1 MIGELLKV
9 KYEQYPALYQD
20 ASSTAGE
27 SQKVFFRFLAGNL
40 ASLLLLTIVE
50 IVASE
55 SKLWS
60 AVNLVLLLASLGCIF
75 WIALKKPQEAWYNAR
90 ALAESVK
97 TMTWRF
103 VTKSEPYFGKLDE
116 DSKHF
121 VENLAKLLNDNSS
134 LGLPAPK
141 VDQVSEEMKRVRNQ
155 TLDERQKYYLK
166 FRVSE
171 QLLWYQTKADS
182 NATQSKYWFGFI
194 VTLHF
199 VAILCTLSGVLEFVN
214 GSSFFALFLALA
226 SSSMAWL
233 QAKRFQELAA
243 SYSLTAHDI
252 SLIKELGQRS
262 MLGQE
267 FSDFVGDAENAFSRE
282 HTQWRARRDV
292 G

>member
-1 MIGELLKV
+1 V
-9 KYEQYPALYQD
+9 KDEQYPALYQD
-20 ASSTAGE
+20 ASSTACK
-27 SQKVFFRFLAGNL
+27 SQKMFFRFLAGNL
-40 ASLLLLTIVE
+40 TSLLLLTLVE
-50 IVASE
+50 IVGSE
-55 SKLWS
+55 SKLRS
-60 AVNLVLLLASLGCIF
+60 AVNLVLLLSSLCCIF
-75 WIALKKPQEAWYNAR
+75 WLALKKPQEAWYNAR

-103 VTKSEPYFGKLDE
+103 VTKSEPYSGKSDE

-155 TLDERQKYYLK
+155 TVDERQKYYLK
-166 FRVSE
+166 FRVID
-171 QLLWYQTKADS
+171 QLTWYKNKADW
-182 NATQSKYWFGFI
+182 NATRSKYWFGFI
-194 VTLHF
+194 VFLH
-199 VAILCTLSGVLEFVN
+199 VLAILCSLLGVLDFVN
-214 GSSFFALFLALA
+214 GSSFFALLLALA

-233 QAKRFQELAA
+233 QAKRFQDLAA

-252 SLIKELGQRS
+252 SLIKELGQRN
-262 MLGQE
+262 MTGQE